1 VTELTDAVRTAVD
14 GLPVVVVWLFGST
27 AGGTQRADSDTDLAV
42 LPDPS
47 VPADQRLAL
56 HLALLER
63 LGAAGVLRPDVVLV
77 DQAPLRLQA
86 RVSAEGRVLLS
97 RDEPA
102 RVAWTSRVFREHA
115 DFAVLQDELDRQML
129 RAHAT
134 GAR

>member
-1 VTELTDAVRTAVD
+1 VPELTDAVRTAVD

-27 AGGTQRADSDTDLAV
+27 PRGTQRADSDIDLAV
-42 LPDPS
+42 LPDPAI
-47 VPADQRLAL
+47 PADQRLGL
-56 HLALLER
+56 HLALIER
-63 LGAAGVLRPDVVLV
+63 LGAAGVVRPDVVLV